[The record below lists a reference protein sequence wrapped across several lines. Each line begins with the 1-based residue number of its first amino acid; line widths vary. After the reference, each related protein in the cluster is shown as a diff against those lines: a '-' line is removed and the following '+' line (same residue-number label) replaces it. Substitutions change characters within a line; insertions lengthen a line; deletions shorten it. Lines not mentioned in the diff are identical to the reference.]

1 MYVHK
6 VFALN
11 SQFYYN
17 ICMRLNKYL
26 ATCGLGSR
34 RKCEQ
39 FISDNRVTINGQ
51 HVFDLSTIVNEGDVV
66 CVDGRI
72 VKPCEK
78 KIYLMLN
85 KPVCYITACSD
96 DRGRKCVVDL
106 VPSAYGKVF
115 PVGRL
120 DYNTSGLLLLTNDG
134 DFANKIIH
142 PSNNVTKTYTVSV
155 RVKPTNS
162 QIKQLRSGIQYDGV
176 DYLPAKVSSIRSI
189 DDLYEFDITII
200 EGKNREIRNMCKAVN
215 IKLIKLKRISIG
227 NLMLKD
233 LPSGKIRVLNENDL
247 RLLEG

>member
-1 MYVHK
+1 
-6 VFALN
+6 
-11 SQFYYN
+11 
-17 ICMRLNKYL
+17 MRLNKYL

-72 VKPCEK
+72 VKPFEK

-134 DFANKIIH
+134 DLTYKLTH
-142 PSNNVTKTYTVSV
+142 PKHEVDKTYLA
-155 RVKPTNS
+155 RVKGRLTKSEIENFKNGLKIEDYVTS
-162 QIKQLRSGIQYDGV
+162 KAKLKVIKYDEKK
-176 DYLPAKVSSIRSI
+176 DTSILEI
-189 DDLYEFDITII
+189 KIH
-200 EGKNREIRNMCKAVN
+200 EGKNRQVRKMCKAINHPV
-215 IKLIKLKRISIG
+215 LRLKRTA
-227 NLMLKD
+227 M
-233 LPSGKIRVLNENDL
+233 GKIKIQDCEIGKYRYLTDNEIKYLKNI
-247 RLLEG
+247 